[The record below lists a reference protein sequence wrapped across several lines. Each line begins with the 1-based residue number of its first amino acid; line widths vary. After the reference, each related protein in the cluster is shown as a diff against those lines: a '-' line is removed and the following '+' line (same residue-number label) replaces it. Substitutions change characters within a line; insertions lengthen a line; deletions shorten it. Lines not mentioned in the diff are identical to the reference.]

1 MRTKTV
7 KIVDSFVPAG
17 EGGGIPDQSL
27 RNISCGHHIGS
38 VFASKMPVVPF
49 KQKKIET
56 DGAETSLVA
65 LMAFYF
71 CPGMKKKGK
80 NATSSFS
87 IPRVRK
93 HH

>member
-7 KIVDSFVPAG
+7 KNVDSFVPAG
-17 EGGGIPDQSL
+17 EGGGYQTNHSETFPAVITCVRFLRRKCQSCPL
-27 RNISCGHHIGS
+27 NKSL
-38 VFASKMPVVPF
+38 
-49 KQKKIET
+49 ET
-56 DGAETSLVA
+56 DGTETSLAA